1 MAATER
7 IPVLLTRKQKTRL
20 TKRAKAANL
29 TMGEY
34 VRRAAEAYQPDAD
47 DKALEGLIDRVK
59 KTADEAALAME
70 QALAFMAESQKRIAD
85 LESGRAA
92 RKAA

>member
-7 IPVLLTRKQKTRL
+7 IPVLLTREQKTRL
-20 TKRAKAANL
+20 ARRAKAANL

-47 DKALEGLIDRVK
+47 DEELDRLIERVR
-59 KTADEAALAME
+59 KTTDEAAQAME
-70 QALAFMAESQKRIAD
+70 RALSSVARSQKRISDMEVRHARK
-85 LESGRAA
+85 RAA
-92 RKAA
+92 

>member
-7 IPVLLTRKQKTRL
+7 IPVLLTREQKARL
-20 TKRAKAANL
+20 ARRAKAANL

-34 VRRAAEAYQPDAD
+34 VRRAAEAYQPHAD

-59 KTADEAALAME
+59 KTTDEAALAME
-70 QALAFMAESQKRIAD
+70 QALAFAYSSPKRAVIPRRI
-85 LESGRAA
+85 ER
-92 RKAA
+92 

>member
-7 IPVLLTRKQKTRL
+7 IPVLLTREQKARL
-20 TKRAKAANL
+20 AKRAKAANL

-47 DKALEGLIDRVK
+47 DKALERLIDRVRT
-59 KTADEAALAME
+59 TADEATRAME
-70 QALAFMAESQKRIAD
+70 QALAFMAESRKRIAD
-85 LESGRAA
+85 MESGHAA